1 MKKSRPDLPEPGP
14 IAPKESPSHKILLK
28 LAKEENQDVDLLR
41 DILFHILAHDHLE
54 ALPSAFRTIRRI
66 LELAPE
72 IWHKDLN
79 ELGIF
84 DWRPLLDWVINS
96 EAKLT
101 KEIGPHFGK
110 KVNTS
115 GKNPL
120 SGTTLSKYPFYAV
133 FCEIFPRRNADQFGL
148 LIGQLLIAHSY
159 ALRDESAGRLAYEAA
174 IERPWKAL
182 PNGIEVAAR
191 AVRRYSEEK
200 KADGKAKNEQEK
212 KKEALRE
219 RLNQELGELKLAVA
233 PEHFVYVLEALPVNE
248 DSATQN
254 EREGLIGFLDKA
266 YGAKDW
272 VERNGGAGG
281 GGGGGGKWVGG
292 SIFTSRIHIGE
303 SILFDEG
310 DDPSDR
316 WGEIDI
322 VSSRTGTHRER
333 KALLD
338 SDLSPDEDDSDEY
351 TVLSDLECKDTRKG
365 LGTLARIAKAK
376 SRHLEKSNQKL
387 PWDYLGLAVE
397 EMAQLRVCLRE
408 QMGVLKKKLPFNKED
423 QLRAE
428 TILLIYTMLWVGT
441 PAKEAVNI
449 KVHFGAVPNPLDE
462 VGVVCEGD
470 KYCWAIPAFSPPYR
484 SILEVTPSQVREL
497 TNSFHL
503 PCWTWMSPY
512 FQNVL
517 GTRGANQKTVRLFE
531 TPSKALL
538 DSVDQW
544 FKHHY
549 PDGRIN
555 PQRVANSIWENM
567 ALHYGDPTMASCATG
582 RVHHLAK
589 VRIYYTSASVGQLQA
604 AYEKV
609 LMEMAT
615 VAKAAA
621 HIPDPL
627 AKLWMPE
634 VEAKSLASG
643 ARMCPTVGAVK
654 ELFSKLVADIK
665 LASKY
670 ADLVGYI
677 QFHNLYTLYVLQ
689 YFAYSTTC
697 RAIKTPYLD
706 LKHIDVQRGLAA
718 LTDKDDGTHH
728 KSRLVWLPEKLIAQM
743 QFYEKHLHRVRER
756 SIAQNSNK
764 RILALP
770 CFFLNEEGNPIE
782 ARPKVIEEHLKCYLN
797 VKANTHRRF
806 LRTELIERGCLP
818 EAVDACMGHWIIGEA
833 PHGQYSSFNFGQYIH
848 ILKEAMQK
856 LHAQIGLSAV
866 IQSPLAR

>member
-1 MKKSRPDLPEPGP
+1 MKKSRSDLPEPGP

-54 ALPSAFRTIRRI
+54 ALPSAFRTIRQI
-66 LELAPE
+66 LELAPK
-72 IWHKDLN
+72 IWHKDLS

-84 DWRPLLDWVINS
+84 DWRPLLDWVINN
-96 EAKLT
+96 EVKLT
-101 KEIGPHFGK
+101 KKIGPHFEK

-133 FCEIFPRRNADQFGL
+133 FCEIFPRQNADQFAL

-159 ALRDESAGRLAYEAA
+159 ALKDESAGLLAYEAS

-200 KADGKAKNEQEK
+200 KDNGKAKKEYEK
-212 KKEALRE
+212 KRDELRD
-219 RLNQELGELKLAVA
+219 RLNQELGELNLAVA
-233 PEHFVYVLEALPVNE
+233 PEYFVDELESLPINQ
-248 DSATQN
+248 DNAIQN

-266 YGAKDW
+266 YGVKDW
-272 VERNGGAGG
+272 VERSGGAGG
-281 GGGGGGKWVGG
+281 GGTGGGKWVGG
-292 SIFTSRIHIGE
+292 SIFTSRIHLGD
-303 SILFDEG
+303 SIRFDEG
-310 DDPSDR
+310 DDPSDC

-322 VSSRTGTHRER
+322 VSAKTGTHRER
-333 KALLD
+333 KLLLE
-338 SDLSPDEDDSDEY
+338 SDLSPDEDDQSEY
-351 TVLSDLECKDTRKG
+351 SVLSELECKDTKKG

-376 SRHLEKSNQKL
+376 NRHLEKTNQKL

-397 EMAQLRVCLRE
+397 EMAQLRVCLRD
-408 QMGVLKKKLPFNKED
+408 QMTALKKKLPFNTED
-423 QLRAE
+423 QLAAE

-441 PAKEAVNI
+441 TAKEAVNI
-449 KVHFGAVPNPLDE
+449 KVYFGAVPNQLDE
-462 VGVVCEGD
+462 VGIFCEGD
-470 KYCWAIPAFSPPYR
+470 QYCWIIPTLSPPYR
-484 SILEVTPSQVREL
+484 STLEVTPSQVREL
-497 TNSFHL
+497 SNSFYL
-503 PCWTWMSPY
+503 PCWTWMSAN

-517 GTRGANQKTVRLFE
+517 GTRGVNQKTSRLFQIN
-531 TPSKALL
+531 SKVLL
-538 DSVDQW
+538 DSVNQW
-544 FKHHY
+544 FKRHY

-582 RVHHLAK
+582 QVHHLAK
-589 VRIYYTSASVGQLQA
+589 VRIYYTSPSVVLLQA
-604 AYEKV
+604 AYQKV
-609 LMEMAT
+609 LMEMAS

-621 HIPDPL
+621 HIPEPL
-627 AKLWMPE
+627 AKLWMPQLG
-634 VEAKSLASG
+634 AKQLASG
-643 ARMCPTVGAVK
+643 ARMCPTVSAAK
-654 ELFSKLVADIK
+654 ELFSKLVGDIK

-670 ADLVGYI
+670 ADLAGYI

-706 LKHIDVQRGLAA
+706 LKHVNVQRGLAA

-782 ARPKVIEEHLKCYLN
+782 ARPKVIEGYLQGYLN

-818 EAVDACMGHWIIGEA
+818 EVVDACMGHWIIGEA
-833 PHGQYSSFNFGQYIH
+833 PHGQYSSFNFGQYID

-856 LHAQIGLSAV
+856 LHDEIGLGAV